1 MAVSEAELKANYQR
15 LSDSKLMRIAV
26 ESATKLR
33 PEALALLREELAAR
47 GLLATAEK
55 AIEVQFTVVD
65 EAGIAA
71 YCALLQS
78 QACPICC
85 STAQPLNATLTSKV
99 MSFLVVTTW
108 KKQLAIA
115 CPPCLDK
122 LNRDANTASALL
134 GWWGFPW
141 GIIRTVQA
149 LISNG
154 KMAKTNHAPYPNE
167 LLKSFVVGNA
177 ARIEAV
183 RNAPADL
190 QALLKA
196 TQLSY

>member
-1 MAVSEAELKANYQR
+1 MAVSEADLKANYQR
-15 LSDSKLMRIAV
+15 LSDAKLLRIAA

-33 PEALALLREELAAR
+33 PEALVLLKDELATR

-78 QACPICC
+78 QACPICR

-108 KKQLAIA
+108 KKQLTIA
-115 CPPCLDK
+115 CPTCLDK
-122 LNRDANTASALL
+122 LNRDASTSTALL

-141 GIIRTVQA
+141 GVIRTIQA
-149 LISNG
+149 LIANG
-154 KMAKTNHAPYPNE
+154 KMAKTNHAPYPND
-167 LLKSFVVGNA
+167 LLKSFVVGNT

-183 RNAPADL
+183 RNTPADL

-196 TQLSY
+196 IQLSY